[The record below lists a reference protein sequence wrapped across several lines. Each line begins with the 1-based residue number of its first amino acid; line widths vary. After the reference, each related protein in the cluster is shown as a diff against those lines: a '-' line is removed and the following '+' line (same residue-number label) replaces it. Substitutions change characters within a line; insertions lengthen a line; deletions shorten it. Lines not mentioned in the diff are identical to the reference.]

1 MKQFFG
7 TLLIILTFYSC
18 KNKQEKTQATVEDIS
33 ESVYASGI
41 VKSKNQY
48 QVFSTVNGIIQDI
61 LVNEGELVNKGTPI
75 IRILNE
81 SSKLNAENAKL
92 AADLAAANTDKL
104 NELKANIDLVKA
116 KLNNDSMLFT
126 RQKKLWDQQVGTLYE
141 LEQRE
146 LNYKNTKTNYDV
158 ALLRYNDAKKQF
170 NFSARQTGNNLQIST
185 AFENDFVIRSETDGK
200 LYAILKE
207 KGELVNPLSPVA
219 VIGSANDF
227 VLELQ
232 VDENDITKIKTGQKI
247 MLTLNSY
254 KDQTFEARVEKVNT
268 IMNERS
274 RSFTVEAVFV
284 LKPPTL
290 FANLSV
296 EANIILQTK
305 GKALTIPRSYLI
317 DETYVLNENGE
328 KVKVKVGLKDYQK
341 VEILEGISANDV
353 VIKELK

>member
-1 MKQFFG
+1 MKQLLVA
-7 TLLIILTFYSC
+7 LLIILTFYSC

-92 AADLAAANTDKL
+92 AADLAASNTDKL
-104 NELKANIDLVKA
+104 NELKANIDLVKT
-116 KLNNDSMLFT
+116 KLNNDSTLLM
-126 RQKKLWDQQVGTLYE
+126 RQKKLWEQQVGTLYE

-232 VDENDITKIKTGQKI
+232 VDENDITKIKKGQKM

-254 KDQTFEARVEKVNT
+254 KGQTFEARVEKVNT

-274 RSFTVEAVFV
+274 RSFTIEAVFV
-284 LKPPTL
+284 QKPHTL
-290 FANLSV
+290 YPNLSV
-296 EANIILQTK
+296 EANIVLQTK
-305 GKALTIPRSYLI
+305 EKALTIPRSYLI
-317 DETYVLNENGE
+317 DETYVLNESGE

-341 VEILEGISANDV
+341 AEILEGITANDV
-353 VIKELK
+353 LIKELK